1 MGLVAPWK
9 WDLPRSGMDPISP
22 ALAGVFFTTEQPG
35 KPWVVC
41 FDDVKLHALFV
52 NIENKPL
59 VSHIVCKYFLPFC
72 GLSFSFVYD
81 FLCCTKV
88 LDLMR
93 PYLFSSVFITLG
105 DSLEKDML

>member
-41 FDDVKLHALFV
+41 FDDVKLYALFV
-52 NIENKPL
+52 NTFSLSVDCLL
-59 VSHIVCKYFLPFC
+59 VLFIVSFAMQKLLSLIKSH
-72 GLSFSFVYD
+72 
-81 FLCCTKV
+81 
-88 LDLMR
+88 
-93 PYLFSSVFITLG
+93 LFIFAFISNNLG
-105 DSLEKDML
+105 GRS